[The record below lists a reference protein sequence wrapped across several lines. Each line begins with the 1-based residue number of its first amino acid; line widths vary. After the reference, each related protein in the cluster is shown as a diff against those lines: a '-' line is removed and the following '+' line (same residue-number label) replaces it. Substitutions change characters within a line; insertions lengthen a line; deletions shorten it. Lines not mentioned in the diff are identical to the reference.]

1 MFNLMIDI
9 HVWLIDQKR
18 VSADQY
24 YMTLSKIEV
33 STRGQVFYYY
43 FPLTSYFLLIDRRLK
58 FNVLSSNCFSSI
70 ERLSKTS
77 YGLPL
82 I

>member
-24 YMTLSKIEV
+24 YMTLSKIQV
-33 STRGQVFYYY
+33 STRGQVLL
-43 FPLTSYFLLIDRRLK
+43 FPLTSYFLLIDGRLK